1 MKVNLR
7 NRPVFGLVIPD
18 MVKGTWADIA
28 SGIRQTAQKDGH
40 GVCVPLCWDDPAA
53 VLRHPS
59 AFARLCAEAGIDGIF
74 LRAFP
79 DRRDTRRVLS
89 ALCREKIPA
98 RLRFSA
104 STTRARLAA
113 RGSMSSRSAAK
124 DASCLASPSGLAAS
138 PVTRSCS
145 ASPSRAIRPQT
156 LFSSSAPV
164 PLRRNADGPRVKTEK
179 EQI

>member
-89 ALCREKIPA
+89 ALRREKIPA
-98 RLRFSA
+98 ALLRVNDESPIGGTGFDVVTLRSEGRILPRVALRLGSVA
-104 STTRARLAA
+104 CHALLQRLA
-113 RGSMSSRSAAK
+113 K
-124 DASCLASPSGLAAS
+124 P
-138 PVTRSCS
+138 
-145 ASPSRAIRPQT
+145 
-156 LFSSSAPV
+156 
-164 PLRRNADGPRVKTEK
+164 RNPPADLVLE
-179 EQI
+179 